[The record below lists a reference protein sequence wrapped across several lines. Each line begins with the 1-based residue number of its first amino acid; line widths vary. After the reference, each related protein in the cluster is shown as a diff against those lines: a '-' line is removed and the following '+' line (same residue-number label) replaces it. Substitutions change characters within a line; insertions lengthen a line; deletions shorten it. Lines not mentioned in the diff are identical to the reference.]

1 MAALSFW
8 TPWPLIQTCCGSSL
22 FRDLLAGLSTGL
34 TCDNRSS
41 GVTDRPLV
49 WVGIDVGK
57 VHHHACAM
65 DGNGKVVFSQ
75 KVANDQAAIEQ
86 LVARAGKT
94 ATEVRWA
101 IDLTS
106 SAAALLVAVLV
117 ATGQPVVYVPG
128 RVVNRMS
135 GVFRGEA
142 KSDAKDARV
151 IAETARMRADL
162 TPVTATDDLVV
173 ELTRLSAHRED
184 LTADWVRGV
193 NRLRDLLTGIFPAL
207 ERAFDYSTRSALVLL
222 TGFQTPDAI
231 RAAGPDGVAAF
242 LREHGAWPKG
252 IPRMAADAHA
262 AALAQTVRLPG
273 EATAAI
279 LIARQAAVLLDL
291 DRQVK
296 DTDKLI
302 TSRFR
307 EHPQAEIIESLPGLG
322 PILGT
327 EFLVAT
333 GGNLAGFATSGR
345 LASYAGLVPVA
356 QDSGRVTGNL
366 RRPKRYNRRLRR
378 VFYMAA
384 LSGIKTDGPSR
395 TFYDRKRGE
404 RLIHVQ
410 ALLALARRL
419 VDVLWALLR
428 DGRTFTPTAPPSA
441 TAAA

>member
-1 MAALSFW
+1 M
-8 TPWPLIQTCCGSSL
+8 T
-22 FRDLLAGLSTGL
+22 
-34 TCDNRSS
+34 
-41 GVTDRPLV
+41 VRPVV
-49 WVGIDVGK
+49 WVGVDVGK
-57 VHHHACAM
+57 THHHACTM
-65 DGNGKVVFSQ
+65 DANGKIVFSQ
-75 KVANDQAAIEQ
+75 KVANDQTAIEQ
-86 LVARAGKT
+86 LVARAGK
-94 ATEVRWA
+94 AGIEVRWA

-106 SAAALLVAVLV
+106 NAAALLIAVLI
-117 ATGQPVVYVPG
+117 AGGQQVVYVPG
-128 RVVNRMS
+128 RVVNRMT

-151 IAETARMRADL
+151 IAETARMRTDL
-162 TPVTATDDLVV
+162 SPVTATDDLVV
-173 ELTRLSAHRED
+173 ELTRLTAHRED
-184 LTADWVRGV
+184 LMADWVRGV
-193 NRLRDLLTGIFPAL
+193 NRLRELLTGIFPAL

-252 IPRMAADAHA
+252 IPGMAASAHA

-273 EATAAI
+273 EATTAT
-279 LIARQAAVLLDL
+279 LIARQAGVLLDL
-291 DRQVK
+291 DRQLK

-302 TSRFR
+302 ASRFR
-307 EHPQAEIIESLPGLG
+307 EHPQSGIIESLPGLG
-322 PILGT
+322 PILGA
-327 EFLVAT
+327 EFVVAT
-333 GGNLAGFATSGR
+333 GGDLAAFGNSGR

-356 QDSGRVTGNL
+356 QDSGRITGNL

-384 LSGIKTDGPSR
+384 LSSLRIEGPSR

-404 RLIHVQ
+404 RLAHVQ

-428 DGRTFTPTAPPSA
+428 DGRIFTPVAPQP
-441 TAAA
+441 AAAAT